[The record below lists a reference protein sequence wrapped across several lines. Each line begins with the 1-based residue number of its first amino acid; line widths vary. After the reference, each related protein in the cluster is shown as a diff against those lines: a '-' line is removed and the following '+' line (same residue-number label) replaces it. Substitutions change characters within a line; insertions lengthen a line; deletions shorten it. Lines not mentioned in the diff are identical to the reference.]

1 MLEAFIVTIWLEYE
15 GGYLRSYSL
24 MPTRECKQTVK
35 KLYDKFKD
43 RHEKLIAVKCDTS
56 KTYREKKEYF
66 KRQ

>member
-1 MLEAFIVTIWLEYE
+1 MHEAFIVTIWLEYE

-43 RHEKLIAVKCDTS
+43 RPEKLIAVKCDTLETI
-56 KTYREKKEYF
+56 KEKKEYF
-66 KRQ
+66 E

>member
-1 MLEAFIVTIWLEYE
+1 MLEAFIVTILLEYE

-43 RHEKLIAVKCDTS
+43 RPEKLIAVKCDTS